1 MEIFQLSDFSLEN
14 VAVSFAPDLLG
25 EFDNR
30 LSGTTTTDG
39 EEEAETEEAK
49 EAEERMDFF
58 DEFANETMVAE
69 EVGAQNS

>member
-39 EEEAETEEAK
+39 EEEAETEEA
-49 EAEERMDFF
+49 EERMDFF

-69 EVGAQNS
+69 EVGAHNS

>member
-39 EEEAETEEAK
+39 EEAETE

>member
-1 MEIFQLSDFSLEN
+1 MSLEH

-30 LSGTTTTDG
+30 LSVTTTTAG
-39 EEEAETEEAK
+39 EEEAETEEA
-49 EAEERMDFF
+49 EESMDFF

-69 EVGAQNS
+69 EVGRRTNHSLS